1 MTEPSAKS
9 PPLVRKLGFQ
19 LALVL
24 AVVLLPLTLISLLK
38 SVALLSEVNAR
49 SEAALTGE
57 TMLAAGREINLIQE
71 ARGSAAALAV
81 VVPSLIGDDAACTA
95 ALRAFSASNPDYS
108 LVAYVPKSGMMRC
121 SSTGKP
127 HDFSGSKR
135 FQEVVN
141 AAEPHFVVNRNG
153 PVSGQSVLGVSHP
166 VRDAGG
172 QYLGFV
178 SLSLPHTALRGSDPP
193 GAKEMIGPPLTLLTF
208 DGDGNILTAS
218 GGLDQV
224 QLGLPQGGSLQYLAS
239 GPPKAFTARTMAGDQ
254 RVFSV
259 VPIVDKQLYAL
270 GSWPVGGQ
278 DGPHNLYGYSVLV
291 FPALIWLAS
300 LGAAALA
307 VEWLVLRHIRKLRR
321 SIVSFAKGNRQ
332 VGDISMHG
340 APEELRDMTEA
351 YAVMTDYIIRDEAEL
366 EDTIHQ
372 KEALLRELH
381 HRVKNNLQLI
391 ASIMNMQ
398 LRRSRSPEAREMLR
412 MVQDRVINLA
422 AIHRELFQTTG
433 EMNVHAVELLEL
445 ILRQVRTMAAT
456 QDGQVQV
463 TSDLDDIRLTPDQ
476 AAPLALLVAEAVTTE
491 VRAAATEGSGL
502 RQIVVRLHRVA
513 ADRARV
519 EIIRTAGTGSG
530 AAPSDPEDDLGAQ
543 LINAFAMQ
551 IGSSPVE
558 TNENGEHR
566 LSVEFPIRP
575 IPGAMP
581 NKPGAT

>member
-1 MTEPSAKS
+1 MTEPKAIAASV
-9 PPLVRKLGFQ
+9 VRKLGFQ

-57 TMLAAGREINLIQE
+57 TMLAAGREMNLIQE
-71 ARGSAAALAV
+71 ARGAAAALAATL
-81 VVPSLIGDDAACTA
+81 PAIIADDKACNAT
-95 ALRAFSASNPDYS
+95 LRNFGAGHPEYS
-108 LVAYVPKSGMMRC
+108 LVAFIPRNGMMYC

-127 HDFSGSKR
+127 HDFSGSVLFR
-135 FQEVVN
+135 EVVD
-141 AAEPHFVVNRNG
+141 AQAPHFVVNRNG

-166 VRDAGG
+166 VRDATGA
-172 QYLGFV
+172 YLGFV
-178 SLSLPHTALRGSDPP
+178 SLSLPHTALRDGDPP

-208 DGDGNILTAS
+208 DGEGSILTSS
-218 GGLDQV
+218 GGLDQA

-239 GPPKAFTARTMAGDQ
+239 GPPKAFTARTQDGEQ

-259 VPIVDKQLYAL
+259 VPIVEKQLYAL
-270 GSWPVGGQ
+270 GSWPVAGK
-278 DGPHNLYGYSVLV
+278 DGPHNLYGYSVVV

-321 SIVSFAKGNRQ
+321 SIVSFAKGSRH

-340 APEELRDMTEA
+340 APDELRDMTDA
-351 YAVMTDYIIRDEAEL
+351 YAAMTEYIIRDEAEL

-398 LRRSRSPEAREMLR
+398 LRRARSPEARDMLR

-433 EMNVHAVELLEL
+433 VMNVHAVELLEL
-445 ILRQVRTMAAT
+445 ILRQLRSTAAA
-456 QDGQVQV
+456 QGGQVEIA
-463 TSDLDDIRLTPDQ
+463 SHLDDIRLTPDQ
-476 AAPLALLVAEAVTTE
+476 AAPLALLVAEAVTSA
-491 VRAAATEGSGL
+491 VRSAALQEQGQRQVIVGLSRVGEG
-502 RQIVVRLHRVA
+502 
-513 ADRARV
+513 RACV
-519 EIIRTAGTGSG
+519 EIIRKDGEGSG
-530 AAPSDPEDDLGAQ
+530 GAVRSGPEDDLGAQ
-543 LINAFAMQ
+543 LVTAFAMQ
-551 IGSSPVE
+551 LGSVPVQSDD
-558 TNENGEHR
+558 GGDHR
-566 LSVEFPIRP
+566 LSVEFSVRP
-575 IPGAMP
+575 ASR
-581 NKPGAT
+581 A